1 MKRIKL
7 TAIAVAALTVLSV
20 CGCSTQSGNV
30 ITAPATDEVKDVT
43 ENVVE
48 EVVKDVVE
56 DVVEDTANDATE
68 DVTADDSNTEETSG
82 SNAEYPSQLYS
93 VDIYWINEA
102 AGESQLEMSVYLD
115 GDMIGQAVEEAYD
128 ANNALVY
135 SKTEGYFEETKTVNI
150 QYLIYSDQS
159 TLEINIEPIGG
170 INTSDLQTIE
180 VEISNDMTGEC
191 YSYTFEDIGRRSD
204 TGVWYATA
212 FSLEDG
218 VMKTVE

>member
-7 TAIAVAALTVLSV
+7 TAIMVAALTVLSV

-68 DVTADDSNTEETSG
+68 DVTADDANTEETSG

-93 VDIYWINEA
+93 VDIYCN
-102 AGESQLEMSVYLD
+102 
-115 GDMIGQAVEEAYD
+115 
-128 ANNALVY
+128 
-135 SKTEGYFEETKTVNI
+135 
-150 QYLIYSDQS
+150 
-159 TLEINIEPIGG
+159 
-170 INTSDLQTIE
+170 
-180 VEISNDMTGEC
+180 
-191 YSYTFEDIGRRSD
+191 
-204 TGVWYATA
+204 
-212 FSLEDG
+212 
-218 VMKTVE
+218 

>member
-1 MKRIKL
+1 
-7 TAIAVAALTVLSV
+7 
-20 CGCSTQSGNV
+20 
-30 ITAPATDEVKDVT
+30 
-43 ENVVE
+43 
-48 EVVKDVVE
+48 
-56 DVVEDTANDATE
+56 
-68 DVTADDSNTEETSG
+68 
-82 SNAEYPSQLYS
+82 
-93 VDIYWINEA
+93 
-102 AGESQLEMSVYLD
+102 MSVYLD
-115 GDMIGQAVEEAYD
+115 GDIIGQAVEEAYD
-128 ANNALVY
+128 ANNSLVY

-159 TLEINIEPIGG
+159 ALEINIEPIGG

>member
-1 MKRIKL
+1 
-7 TAIAVAALTVLSV
+7 
-20 CGCSTQSGNV
+20 
-30 ITAPATDEVKDVT
+30 
-43 ENVVE
+43 
-48 EVVKDVVE
+48 
-56 DVVEDTANDATE
+56 
-68 DVTADDSNTEETSG
+68 
-82 SNAEYPSQLYS
+82 
-93 VDIYWINEA
+93 
-102 AGESQLEMSVYLD
+102 MSVYLD
-115 GDMIGQAVEEAYD
+115 GDIIGQAVEEAYD
-128 ANNALVY
+128 ANNSLVY

-191 YSYTFEDIGRRSD
+191 YSYTFEDIGRRAD